1 MGFALLDLLSVNT
14 IEGAE
19 LPSVNVDVDGT
30 TSERL
35 LVSAKPPNTQ
45 DGAVRSPW
53 FHASPYNNR
62 RPVIECGLIR
72 NAL

>member
-35 LVSAKPPNTQ
+35 LVSAVKPPNTQ

-53 FHASPYNNR
+53 STLVLTTIVDPSLNVA
-62 RPVIECGLIR
+62 
-72 NAL
+72 